1 MRMLAVLLSVLVLY
15 PSIGHA
21 SDRDWK
27 LYRNAATGLSFR
39 YPPSLQ
45 VRERSP
51 HRPGL
56 PDADAI
62 VDLVDAQKTLVLEF
76 VVYHDA
82 ATAFQPLDR
91 GCKPIR
97 LGGEEAAFEC
107 VMCWPACMWS
117 VEILSPRLCSIS
129 SSDYSSP
136 PLKDGIAP
144 VRSIVE
150 TVRFVADDGTNEHP
164 PETTTQ
170 PSVRPSSRATPA
182 RARAA
187 IPADTLDS
195 KLASDDWSVGASPNL
210 ASVPPSMKVLVKFLN
225 ALETAVGEDGDI
237 GNSDSDDEHSGYV
250 CSFRFV
256 DLRHNGSL
264 SLVAGIGVPQRPS
277 CRDVFI
283 IDKTASGFELYTGGG
298 SIGDGGDVSAS
309 LKDLKHDGR
318 IEFVLDDSLDEQ
330 FPNCIARWPVIYA
343 WTGGS
348 YKNVS
353 DQFKDFYRHRLDSI
367 EKRISA
373 SLTADSSDDQSDKKC
388 LQAEADRIKKFLDI
402 APNEGLDAAAQLA
415 QSNDPAARERAAY
428 LLGGI
433 GTQQAQKYLE
443 TLTKDT
449 DSAVSFMGK
458 YYLAELLKGP
468 YSPADEFQRVD
479 KP

>member
-1 MRMLAVLLSVLVLY
+1 MLAALLSVLLLY
-15 PSIGHA
+15 PSGSRA

-45 VRERSP
+45 IRERSL
-51 HRPGL
+51 HRAGL

-62 VDLVDAQKTLVLEF
+62 VDLVDAQKTLVLGF

-97 LGGEEAAFEC
+97 LGGQEAAFEC

-117 VEILSPRLCSIS
+117 VEILSPRLCSIGS
-129 SSDYSSP
+129 SSPP
-136 PLKDGIAP
+136 PLKDKIVP

-150 TVRFVADDGTNEHP
+150 TVRFVADDGASEYP
-164 PETTTQ
+164 PQATTRA
-170 PSVRPSSRATPA
+170 SVKPTGMATPSRART
-182 RARAA
+182 A
-187 IPADTLDS
+187 IPANALRS
-195 KLASDDWSVGASPNL
+195 SLASHDWSVGASPNL
-210 ASVPPSMKVLVKFLN
+210 ASAPPSMKVLVKFLN
-225 ALETAVGEDGDI
+225 ALETAVGEDADI
-237 GNSDSDDEHSGYV
+237 GNSDSDDEHAGYV

-264 SLVAGIGVPQRPS
+264 SLVAGIGVPERPS

-283 IDKTASGFELYTGGG
+283 IDKTTSGFELYTGGG

-318 IEFVLDDSLDEQ
+318 MEFVLDGSLDEQ
-330 FPNCIARWPVIYA
+330 FPHCTARWPVIYA
-343 WTGGS
+343 WAGDG

-367 EKRISA
+367 DKRISA
-373 SLTADSSDDQSDKKC
+373 SPITESSDDQSDKKC
-388 LQAEADRIKKFLDI
+388 LQAEADRIKKFLNI
-402 APNEGLDAAAQLA
+402 APNEGLDTAAQLA
-415 QSNDPAARERAAY
+415 QSSDPATREHAAY

-433 GTQQAQKYLE
+433 GTPQARKYLE
-443 TLTKDT
+443 TLAKDP
-449 DSAVSFMGK
+449 DSAVAFMGR

-468 YSPADEFQRVD
+468 YSPPDEFQRVN